1 MLLFGPSSRT
11 VRPAP
16 WGYSVDANKGTVYV
30 IDDDAAVRNGL
41 ARLLRS
47 AGWAVEPFAAAHD
60 FLDQVPIGVGCILLD
75 VSMPEMSGPQLH
87 DQLSARGCNFPVI
100 YLTAYGTVSIGIH
113 AMRQGAF
120 NFLEKPIDA
129 ATLLPVIEKA
139 IQHHEYMCARER
151 YLGDIRRLLDQ
162 LSPREREVMD
172 HVIQG
177 RLNKQIAGDLHIGV
191 KTVKVHRARVMSKM
205 KVRSVAKLVHLC
217 DTLDI
222 GQGEKSANP

>member
-1 MLLFGPSSRT
+1 
-11 VRPAP
+11 
-16 WGYSVDANKGTVYV
+16 VDANNGTVYV
-30 IDDDAAVRNGL
+30 IDDDAAVRDGL

-47 AGWAVEPFAAAHD
+47 AGWSVEPFAAAQD
-60 FLDQVPIGVGCILLD
+60 FLDEVPSGIGCILLD
-75 VSMPEMSGPQLH
+75 VSMPQMSGPELH
-87 DQLSARGCNFPVI
+87 DQLCARGCTFPVI

-139 IQHHEYMCARER
+139 IAQHEYVCVQEK
-151 YLGDIRRLLDQ
+151 YLSDIRKLLDQ

-217 DTLDI
+217 DALDI
-222 GQGEKSANP
+222 GQREKSAGH